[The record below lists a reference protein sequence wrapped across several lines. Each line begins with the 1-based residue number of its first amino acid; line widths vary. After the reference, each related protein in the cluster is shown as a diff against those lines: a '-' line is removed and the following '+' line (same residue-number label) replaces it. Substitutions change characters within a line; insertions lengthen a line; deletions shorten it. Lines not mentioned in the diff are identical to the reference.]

1 MDEISAAN
9 LAARVEEAI
18 SRTARFKAFLHRFPQ
33 METAAT
39 DLLPAISWNQIERQL
54 RSLAGP
60 DFARASWELEVLRA
74 SARTS
79 PPEMFYR
86 ELLTLAWSLIDDT
99 RPTETLGSAF
109 TEEAAMD

>member
-1 MDEISAAN
+1 LDEISAAN
-9 LAARVEEAI
+9 LDARIEQAVFRTTRVE
-18 SRTARFKAFLHRFPQ
+18 AFLDRFPP
-33 METAAT
+33 MEPAVT
-39 DLLPAISWNQIERQL
+39 DLLPPIGWEQIERQL

-60 DFARASWELEVLRA
+60 DFDRASWEVQVLKA

-99 RPTETLGSAF
+99 RPSSMTEAD
-109 TEEAAMD
+109 MD